1 MTATSQP
8 DPQDQTPSPASQVET
23 PPDVAIDGLENEL
36 AQVIAERDANF
47 DKLVRTQAD
56 FENYRKRVN
65 KDRDED
71 RKFAPYGVIR
81 DLLPALDNL
90 RRAVDAATAAG
101 ETGTIVQGVSM
112 VLKQIDEVFE
122 RNGAKPIVSTGT
134 VFDPNLHEAIAQVPS
149 PDHEPMTVLQEAERG
164 YTLHE
169 RVIRPSKVIVSSKP
183 Q

>member
-8 DPQDQTPSPASQVET
+8 DPQDQAPSSASQVET

-47 DKLVRTQAD
+47 DKLLRTQAD

-71 RKFAPYGVIR
+71 RKFAPYGLIR

-134 VFDPNLHEAIAQVPS
+134 AFDPNLHEAIAQVPS
-149 PDHEPMTVLQEAERG
+149 PAHEPMTVLQEAERG